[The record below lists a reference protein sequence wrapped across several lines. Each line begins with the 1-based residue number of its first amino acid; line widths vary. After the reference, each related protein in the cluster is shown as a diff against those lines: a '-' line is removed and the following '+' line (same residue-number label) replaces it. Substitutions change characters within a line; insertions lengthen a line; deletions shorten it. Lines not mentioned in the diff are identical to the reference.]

1 MTTANAGTVEGEA
14 AMQPHRLDRVS
25 LVFGLIFAA
34 LGIGFLVTP
43 SGLLDLPWEWLVPV
57 GIVGLGAALL
67 VPALTRRE
75 PEHESL
81 VSDSGFELDD
91 PAHELDDR
99 A

>member
-1 MTTANAGTVEGEA
+1 MTAANVSTVEGDA

-25 LVFGLIFAA
+25 LVFGLLFAA

-43 SGLLDLPWEWLVPV
+43 SGLLDLPWEWLVPA

-75 PEHESL
+75 PEPLESEP
-81 VSDSGFELDD
+81 DFELDD
-91 PAHELDDR
+91 PEHQLGER